1 MRVDRASPRRIIY
14 GLPRRVICGALARL
28 PMKLR
33 YSFLIWAA
41 WGAGILSAE
50 SADGLALPERALPGL
65 APILQQAVQQ
75 SPRMLN
81 RALELEIAE
90 NNRVEARAGLL
101 PSVGGSFRQVESRD
115 DRADQ
120 TETLRVSKVYYDV
133 SISQPLFFWGERKNS
148 ARAGA
153 IAREMADGN
162 YREAYRQLA
171 QQLRSNFGT
180 LVVQKISVARA
191 RRYMAYA
198 QQQVTIAEARLAKK
212 EISDLDAF
220 PVRLAAERGQIALEQ
235 AEFDFEAA
243 KQSFARLAG
252 IGVFDDGQIPDEIP
266 PVQYSAAAFDRLLA
280 SFLGA
285 KESPNLEVVNLH
297 RQVAINELSYLNQK
311 TRLRPKISAVMG
323 ANQDEQAYSING
335 AQKYRVNSLYAG
347 FQVNWT
353 IFDGLASRA
362 ATRSALARRRIA
374 ENDLA
379 EASDRVQRQAQTQA
393 RYISFSARSMAI
405 SDRGLDSGRG
415 ALRAKQDEFKR
426 GIASESDVSLAELA
440 LLDARVAAYN
450 ARLDL
455 MLKIGE
461 FLGTL
466 SQDPVVGLLPKQ

>member
-1 MRVDRASPRRIIY
+1 
-14 GLPRRVICGALARL
+14 
-28 PMKLR
+28 MKLR
-33 YSFLIWAA
+33 HLILACVVIGSGVLAA
-41 WGAGILSAE
+41 ASV
-50 SADGLALPERALPGL
+50 DTLALPERAMPGL
-65 APILQQAVQQ
+65 NPILSGAVQQ

-90 NNRVEARAGLL
+90 NGRIEARAGLL
-101 PSVGGSFRQVESRD
+101 PNVGGSYRLLESRD

-120 TETLRVSKVYYDV
+120 TETLRVQKTYYDFSV
-133 SISQPLFFWGERKNS
+133 NQPLFFWGERKNS

-153 IAREMADGN
+153 IAKQMAEGN

-171 QQLRSNFGT
+171 QQLRSNFGS
-180 LVVQKISVARA
+180 LVVQKVLLTRA

-198 QQQVTIAEARLAKK
+198 QQQLTIAEARLAKK

-235 AEFDFEAA
+235 SEFEFDNA

-252 IGVFDDGQIPDEIP
+252 IGSIDDSQIPDEIP
-266 PVQYSAAAFDRLLA
+266 AIQYSAEVFDQLLA
-280 SFLGA
+280 GFLSA
-285 KESPNLEVVNLH
+285 KESSNPDVVNQR
-297 RQVAINELSYLNQK
+297 RQVEINELSYLNQK
-311 TRLRPKISAVMG
+311 TRLRPKFAAVVG

-335 AQKYRVNSLYAG
+335 SQKYRVNSLYAG
-347 FQVNWT
+347 VQVNWT
-353 IFDGLASRA
+353 VFDGFASGA
-362 ATRSALARRRIA
+362 AKRSALARRRQA
-374 ENDLA
+374 ENDLS
-379 EASDRVQRQAQTQA
+379 EIVDRVQRQAQSQV
-393 RYISFSARSMAI
+393 RYINFAARSMAI

-426 GIASESDVSLAELA
+426 GIASESDVSQAELS

-466 SQDPVVGLLPKQ
+466 NQDPVVGLLPKQ